1 MATRRTGPYA
11 KFSVLVDLSGGT
23 SGASQGGFQEVS
35 GIGAQPTSGTTTLSL
50 RRGVVDSA
58 ALSTWLDQ
66 IRRGDPAAT
75 RRVVIRL
82 VGEDGT
88 TRQTWTV
95 VNARIIKH
103 TSGPLNAKATDV
115 AMEELVLG
123 YDGLETI

>member
-11 KFSVLVDLSGGT
+11 QFNVLVDLSGGT
-23 SGASQGGFQEVS
+23 SGGSQAGFQEVS
-35 GIGAQPTSGTTTLSL
+35 GVGAQPTSGTTTLSL
-50 RRGVVDSA
+50 RRGVIDST
-58 ALSTWLDQ
+58 ALATWLDQ

-75 RRVVIRL
+75 RRIVIRL

-103 TSGPLNAKATDV
+103 TSGPFNAKATDV

-123 YDGLETI
+123 YESLETI